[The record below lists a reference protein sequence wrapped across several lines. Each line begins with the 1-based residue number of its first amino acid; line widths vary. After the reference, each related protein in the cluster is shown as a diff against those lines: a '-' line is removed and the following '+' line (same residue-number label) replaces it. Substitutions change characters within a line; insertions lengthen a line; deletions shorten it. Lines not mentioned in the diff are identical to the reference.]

1 MNTESDNQSSIADL
15 EETKDEEEVGE
26 DSDESDDQD
35 YFGVSEETKGIV
47 SKIKFA
53 KYDRQ
58 AKYPIALTQIKV
70 ICDSFTLSLSD
81 DTV

>member
-15 EETKDEEEVGE
+15 EETKDEEEVAE
-26 DSDESDDQD
+26 ESDESDDQD

-53 KYDRQ
+53 KYDR
-58 AKYPIALTQIKV
+58 
-70 ICDSFTLSLSD
+70 
-81 DTV
+81 